1 MANRKIPP
9 HIKIACKKWN
19 IDGTAL
25 DESAICLL
33 VDETFDVDGN
43 PKTDPNAFG
52 YQLSEKTVTRW
63 MRGNPNK
70 DEEPWINWKAVDDL
84 PLTANEDDNHDVSH
98 IKDAVLHF
106 SILEAERLVNR
117 FYSHRLAKDA
127 KGRKEIIRKVLL
139 EVQMRT
145 RPKGRVLAYL
155 AKTYLP
161 DYIRRFD
168 RDSDL
173 RWAAVTPSL
182 EDENTVD
189 EILKEVGEQ

>member
-9 HIKIACKKWN
+9 HIKIAARKWN
-19 IDGTAL
+19 LDGTAL
-25 DESAICLL
+25 DEEEIVLQ
-33 VDETFDVDGN
+33 VEERFDVDGN
-43 PKTDPNAFG
+43 PKTDPNALGF
-52 YQLSEKTVTRW
+52 QLAEKTVTRW
-63 MRGNPNK
+63 MKGNPK
-70 DEEPWINWKAVDDL
+70 KGELSWIDWKKINDL
-84 PLTANEDDNHDVSH
+84 PLTSNEDDNHDISG

-106 SILEAERLVNR
+106 AILVAEERVPNY
-117 FYSHRLAKDA
+117 YSQSGVKTA

-139 EVQMRT
+139 DVQART

-168 RDSDL
+168 KDSDL

-182 EDENTVD
+182 QDERTVD
-189 EILKEVGEQ
+189 EILEEVGEG